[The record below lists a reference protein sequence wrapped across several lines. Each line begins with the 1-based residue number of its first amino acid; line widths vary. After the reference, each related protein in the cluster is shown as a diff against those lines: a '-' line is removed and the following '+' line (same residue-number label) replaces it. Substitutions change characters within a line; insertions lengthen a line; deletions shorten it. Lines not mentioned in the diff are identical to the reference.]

1 MSLTPYQIIV
11 PPVSALLIFY
21 AWSLWMRQKKTLWEA
36 LLWTIFWGVIAVIAV
51 YPSLLSYI
59 ALVTGIKSEV
69 NAVAVISIGI
79 LFFAV
84 FYLVIRIE
92 EMEQRITRVVRK
104 VALKEAGL
112 DREEHHK

>member
-21 AWSLWMRQKKTLWEA
+21 AWSLWMRQKKTLWEVT
-36 LLWTIFWGVIAVIAV
+36 LWTLFWGAIAVIAV
-51 YPSLLSYI
+51 YPALLSYI
-59 ALVTGIKSEV
+59 TLVTGIKGEV
-69 NAVAVISIGI
+69 NAIAVISIGI

-84 FYLVIRIE
+84 FYLIIRIE

>member
-1 MSLTPYQIIV
+1 
-11 PPVSALLIFY
+11 
-21 AWSLWMRQKKTLWEA
+21 MRQKKTLWEA
-36 LLWTIFWGVIAVIAV
+36 LLWTIFWGVIAIISV

-84 FYLVIRIE
+84 FYLIIRIE

-112 DREEHHK
+112 EREEHRK